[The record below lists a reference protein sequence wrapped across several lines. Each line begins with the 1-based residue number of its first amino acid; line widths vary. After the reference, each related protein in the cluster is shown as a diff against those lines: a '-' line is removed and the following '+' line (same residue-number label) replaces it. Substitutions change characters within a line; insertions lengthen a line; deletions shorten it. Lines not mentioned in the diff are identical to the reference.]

1 MINKNEGIAYEQEL
15 VKMFKDADFTACRL
29 PGSSARSPDIIAG
42 DRNSVF
48 VIEVKTTRDSRVKIR
63 KSQIHTLLKFAHDLN
78 CEPRLALRFIDR
90 DISWHIVKPN
100 ALQVHE
106 KSFSIDYNAA
116 CLKGLEFSELVSN
129 ELQKR
134 LECNQ
139 NNLTA

>member
-1 MINKNEGIAYEQEL
+1 MIDKEKGIAYEQEL
-15 VKMFKDADFTACRL
+15 VKMFKDAQFTAFRL
-29 PGSSARSPDIIAG
+29 PGSSARSPDLVAG

-48 VIEVKTTRDSRVKIR
+48 VIEVKTTRSSRVKIR
-63 KSQIHTLLKFAHDLN
+63 KSQVHTLLKVAHDLN
-78 CEPRLALRFIDR
+78 CEPRIALRFIDR
-90 DISWHIVKPN
+90 DISWRIVKPN

-139 NNLTA
+139 SNLTV